1 MPQVPGVTTY
11 LHGALIGMEVR
22 INTSAWPGYTD
33 RGNNSERKRSDCVQP
48 LTQYA
53 LSVHTVDP
61 TVLHGVSV
69 SMHMLERE
77 NHTNQRVGLVIQ

>member
-22 INTSAWPGYTD
+22 INTSAWPVYTSEA
-33 RGNNSERKRSDCVQP
+33 NNSERNALIVRPTS
-48 LTQYA
+48 QYA
-53 LSVHTVDP
+53 LSVHTIDP

-69 SMHMLERE
+69 SMHARARKP
-77 NHTNQRVGLVIQ
+77 H